1 MQSDSYYTGGR
12 VGGFHVRSNPKL
24 SDILNSSEPEGRSG
38 SGVGNE
44 ASKEGS
50 HGNEEE
56 SYGSK
61 EGSYESKED
70 KARYQSSGS
79 NNANYADT
87 TIKKEASS
95 QNEKTKNTDTYLIS
109 TSSPE
114 GIAAASQ
121 ITPSR
126 IARILLSEGP
136 LPIRRLTSQ
145 LISEVPAFGHLSLS
159 KQRRL
164 IMAALETGDPAKNC
178 VFDKIGWGQWEAK
191 VVPASQFA
199 ARVAAANSIAAS
211 SKNGS
216 GIAGSTAK
224 ARRRSSVSSGAKNA
238 KSPASSG
245 LPLRRRRRRTSE
257 RSSASPNGAPGSTPG
272 TIPGTIA
279 GPGGI
284 ARPLTVGQMA
294 GLSSSAPS
302 DAFRRESITNPS
314 TDLHNLK
321 VPGSP
326 SLQPLRSL
334 RNSLRARNLSLDE
347 AIESSSDEDDDV
359 DTAGSSPNNEE
370 AGVFSFENGESSSVR
385 SILRTRSL
393 SGSNSRRPS
402 FGGVAKPRKPR
413 SSFTSH
419 TIGAALDEGAL
430 DAGHQR
436 LSFSNPSSVSRQS
449 YLRTAIPRRGPPR
462 QPRGHPQPRAEE
474 AENFTDEED
483 WEAIGASSLR
493 NGNHSASSLSKS
505 PSPAKDANQREM
517 NAAIALM
524 NLHTVS

>member
-1 MQSDSYYTGGR
+1 M
-12 VGGFHVRSNPKL
+12 GFHPRSNPKL
-24 SDILNSSEPEGRSG
+24 SDILNASDKEPSPGLNG
-38 SGVGNE
+38 
-44 ASKEGS
+44 
-50 HGNEEE
+50 
-56 SYGSK
+56 
-61 EGSYESKED
+61 GSYEGKRTEVKEEAYVKGTEDRSVQTGKSKISANSVKSED
-70 KARYQSSGS
+70 S
-79 NNANYADT
+79 
-87 TIKKEASS
+87 
-95 QNEKTKNTDTYLIS
+95 YLIS

-164 IMAALETGDPAKNC
+164 IMAALEAGDASKNC

-191 VVPASQFA
+191 IVPASQFA

-216 GIAGSTAK
+216 GIAGSTSKSK
-224 ARRRSSVSSGAKNA
+224 ARRRSSTSQTTKNSKSLSSSN
-238 KSPASSG
+238 
-245 LPLRRRRRRTSE
+245 LPLHRNRRRTSE
-257 RSSASPNGAPGSTPG
+257 RNSASPNSNGASYSK
-272 TIPGTIA
+272 
-279 GPGGI
+279 
-284 ARPLTVGQMA
+284 PLTIGQMA

-302 DAFRRESITNPS
+302 TNAGNGYLSSAAFRRESITNPK

-326 SLQPLRSL
+326 SLQPLRNL
-334 RNSLRARNLSLDE
+334 RNSLKAQNLSLDE
-347 AIESSSDEDDDV
+347 AIESSSDEDDNEEAIVNSGDSS
-359 DTAGSSPNNEE
+359 GSSPGYNSNGTGNEE
-370 AGVFSFENGESSSVR
+370 GGVFSFENGDSSNTVR
-385 SILRTRSL
+385 NILRTRSL
-393 SGSNSRRPS
+393 SSSNSKRPS
-402 FGGVAKPRKPR
+402 FGGIAKLRKPR

-419 TIGAALDEGAL
+419 TIEAALDESAMDG
-430 DAGHQR
+430 GHQR

-449 YLRTAIPRRGPPR
+449 YLRTAIPRRGIR
-462 QPRGHPQPRAEE
+462 QPRSQKVAQQLQVKAEDND
-474 AENFTDEED
+474 NFTDEED

-493 NGNHSASSLSKS
+493 NGNHSASSLNRS
-505 PSPAKDANQREM
+505 PSPIAQDGRKQKEM